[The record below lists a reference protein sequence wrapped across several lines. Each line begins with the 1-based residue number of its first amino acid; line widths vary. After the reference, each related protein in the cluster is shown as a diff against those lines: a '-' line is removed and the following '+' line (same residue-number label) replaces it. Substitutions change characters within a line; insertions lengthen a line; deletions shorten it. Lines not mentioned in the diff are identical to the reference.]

1 MMADKNNGKF
11 IVCCFH
17 DIIGY
22 SGIYWMRDA
31 YIKSRIYEMNIEY
44 TLPEELNE
52 DEISSIKK
60 WVDLTINEDDDAEYL
75 LIPIDVRLIDLLLKD
90 GYKVVLIIPTAKD
103 YVDYHHNSFFGVKK
117 YSQSLQ
123 YKYMTFVDAMLAEFF
138 LSRIPQHKNLYTS
151 TGVGTFLREVD
162 NKYFDH
168 LRTTFGWE
176 KKDINA

>member
-1 MMADKNNGKF
+1 MADKNNGKF

-17 DIIGY
+17 DIIGLDT
-22 SGIYWMRDA
+22 SIDWMKNS
-31 YIKSRIYEMNIEY
+31 YLKSRIYEMNIEY

-52 DEISSIKK
+52 DEVSSIKK

-103 YVDYHHNSFFGVKK
+103 YVEYHNSFFGVKDHFK
-117 YSQSLQ
+117 PLR
-123 YKYMTFVDAMLAEFF
+123 YKYMTFVEAMLDDFF
-138 LSRIPQHKNLYTS
+138 LLRIPQHKNLYTS
-151 TGVGTFLREVD
+151 NGVGTFLREVD

-168 LRTTFGWE
+168 LRVAFGWE
-176 KKDINA
+176 KKDIQ